1 MARAA
6 RGMARNRRA
15 IRIYAVIA
23 VDGRVLGR
31 FGTVRLLTI
40 WISTPRGATEWSFKR
55 WHNDFTLL
63 IDRASAQISI
73 LRRAIELQRAL
84 KSAQRG
90 NFFRAEEN
98 FCQKRV
104 AQFRQLRT
112 TNHQV
117 TSVFTHFKFQL
128 VNTRTFD
135 SVAMRD
141 VSYRSYLGL
150 VASFPG

>member
-6 RGMARNRRA
+6 RRVARDGRA
-15 IRIYAVIA
+15 VRIHSVIA
-23 VDGRVLGR
+23 VDGCVLSR
-31 FGTVRLLTI
+31 FGTARLLEI
-40 WISTPRGATEWSFKR
+40 WISTSRGAAERSFKR

-73 LRRAIELQRAL
+73 LRRAIGLQRAL

-90 NFFRAEEN
+90 NFFCAEQN

-135 SVAMRD
+135 SVANARARLTGATVD
-141 VSYRSYLGL
+141 GS
-150 VASFPG
+150 